1 MKYIRLAFSL
11 LTTLPI
17 PAPADWNPGDSG
29 RAAGWYP
36 LVGLVIGLLAVGV
49 HWLAGLVFPPL
60 VTGALALTAWVALTG
75 GLHLDGLADCADG
88 LLYPGAPEK
97 RLEIMKDPR
106 LGAFGGMGLGLALL
120 LKFSALAS
128 LTPATLPSLLLATSL
143 ARWCILPAGLL
154 PLAKP
159 GGKVPAAP
167 AGMGADFAAGLRKA
181 SLFWGGLI
189 PLGLALAL
197 GWSGLLALALG
208 LLVALG
214 VLMLAKNR
222 LGGVTG
228 DVFGLLVESVE
239 IVVLMAFS
247 TGLISYW

>member
-1 MKYIRLAFSL
+1 MKYIGIAFSL

-17 PAPADWNPGDSG
+17 PAPANWNPGDSG

-36 LVGLVIGLLAVGV
+36 LAGLVVGLLVAGV
-49 HWLAGLVFPPL
+49 HWLAGLFLPPL
-60 VTGALALTAWVALTG
+60 VTGALSLLAWVALTG

-88 LLYPGAPEK
+88 LLYPGAAEK
-97 RLEIMKDPR
+97 RLEIMRDPR
-106 LGAFGGMGLGLALL
+106 LGAFGGIGLGLALL
-120 LKFSALAS
+120 FKFAALAS
-128 LTPATLPSLLLATSL
+128 FTPATLPGLLLAASL

-159 GGKVPAAP
+159 GGKVPAAL

-181 SLFWGGLI
+181 SLFWGALI

-197 GWSGLLALALG
+197 GWSGLLAVTLG
-208 LLVALG
+208 LLAAFG
-214 VLMLAKNR
+214 VLTLARNR
-222 LGGVTG
+222 IGGVTG

-239 IVVLMAFS
+239 TVVLLVFT
-247 TGLISYW
+247 TGVI